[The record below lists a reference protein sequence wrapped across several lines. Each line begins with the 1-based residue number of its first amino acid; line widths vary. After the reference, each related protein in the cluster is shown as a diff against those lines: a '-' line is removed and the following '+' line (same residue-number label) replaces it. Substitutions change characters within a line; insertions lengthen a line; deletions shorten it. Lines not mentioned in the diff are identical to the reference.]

1 MSTAR
6 KQRYLTFAQVLEYIP
21 RPEQSPELLER
32 LYSHCQAESIEIYAE
47 ARESSS
53 RHDQHDDDL
62 EQDELDTE
70 LENDG
75 LDANDPVR
83 LYLREIG
90 RVSLL
95 TAQEEIV
102 LAQQIERGERAA
114 ERLRRSEYTIEERP
128 QLQRWCLESDGAREY
143 LIRANLRL
151 VVSIAKK
158 YLGRGMSF
166 LDLIQEGN
174 LGLMR

>member
-6 KQRYLTFAQVLEYIP
+6 KQRYLTLAQVLEYIP
-21 RPEQSPELLER
+21 RPDQAPELLER
-32 LYSHCQAESIEIYAE
+32 LYSHCQAESIEIYV
-47 ARESSS
+47 ESRDPAH
-53 RHDQHDDDL
+53 RHDHL
-62 EQDELDTE
+62 EDEFDQDELDTA
-70 LENDG
+70 LENEG
-75 LDANDPVR
+75 IDANDPVR

-102 LAQQIERGERAA
+102 LAQQLERGERAA
-114 ERLRRSEYTIEERP
+114 ERLRRGEYTLEERP
-128 QLQRWCLESDGAREY
+128 QLQRWYLESDGAREY

-151 VVSIAKK
+151 VVSIAMK

-166 LDLIQEGN
+166 LDLIQDVH
-174 LGLMR
+174 LIRI